1 MQKLFYIT
9 LLLCSPL
16 FAAQVLRVGSS
27 QKVIAISHEDSRE
40 FKVKDHVC
48 VFQDGKEIACGSVM
62 KSSPKG
68 AIVKLEAKSGDV
80 VRGDQVRITPVGR
93 QPAMTLLDSVNA
105 DLNAIDYSCNLA
117 AGLGAGT
124 SFFYPVVDF
133 QWSLSLQFAM
143 GLKPFFLSASGETTN
158 VTAVGGFLTGNFY
171 GSDLFRGLWV
181 QGGIGYMQFFTKSIE
196 ISESAGSLAFL
207 STVGWRGY
215 WDLGL
220 NVGIGA
226 GLQYLQQ
233 PNINTVDIRSA
244 NLQPLVVLDIGFNF

>member
-1 MQKLFYIT
+1 MRHLLYIALFLHSSI
-9 LLLCSPL
+9 

-27 QKVIAISHEDSRE
+27 QKVIAVSHDDARE

-48 VFQDGKEIACGSVM
+48 VFQGGKEVACGTVM

-80 VRGDQVRITPVGR
+80 VRGDIVRVAPVGR
-93 QPAMTLLDSVNA
+93 QPAMTLLDSVNS
-105 DLNAIDYSCNLA
+105 DVNTIDYSFNLA

-133 QWSLSLQFAM
+133 QWSLSLEFAM
-143 GLKPFFLSASGETTN
+143 GIKPMFLSASGETTS
-158 VTAVGGFLTGNFY
+158 VSAFGGFLTANYY
-171 GSDLFRGLWV
+171 GSDLFRGMWIQAGV
-181 QGGIGYMQFFTKSIE
+181 GYLHFATKSVEIE
-196 ISESAGSLAFL
+196 ESAGSLAFL
-207 STVGWRGY
+207 TTFGWRGY

-244 NLQPLVVLDIGFNF
+244 NAQPLVVLDIGFNF